1 MKTTKPDQK
10 RANLAFI
17 AIVIAGYLLGF
28 LIKRVP
34 IGLVIGLVLGIFA
47 SMMIRRR
54 GK

>member
-1 MKTTKPDQK
+1 MNTSKPDRK
-10 RANLAFI
+10 RANFAFI

-34 IGLVIGLVLGIFA
+34 IGLIIGLVLGIFA

-54 GK
+54 QK